1 VSASNSNDT
10 RGIGAEDCGLG
21 MLDEEPGMAE
31 VVSAS
36 NSRDTRGIC
45 AEDGALGMWG
55 EEPGMAE
62 VVSASNSRDTRG
74 ICLEEHEN
82 DHSKESSGDAGAMK
96 AKSTR
101 GTGTKTKKR
110 VRLQDDNVIREPSG
124 HKRCQHGKRKT
135 RCNQCGGA
143 SICEHNRERN
153 RCQECG
159 GASICEHNRQKNR
172 CKECGGTS
180 ICEHNRQR
188 NRCKECGGTSVC
200 EHNRQRSV
208 CKECMGTGICEHNR
222 QRIRCKE
229 CGGAGICEH
238 KRQRTRCK
246 ECGGAGI
253 CEHNRERIRC
263 TECGG
268 AGICEHNRQR
278 SQCKDCAGAGIC
290 EHKRRRATCK
300 ECPKCQICT
309 VSTASR
315 EGTYGMMCFQCS
327 QTEQTIRLTTTR
339 NIADILKLL
348 QQKGSIKASRQI
360 QLQEVRKKKEEAVKS
375 LLQDHVADSSTQ
387 IVHDQGVL
395 QTDSVCDG
403 SRRRP
408 DFQILHD
415 HQEHLDLWVE
425 VDEFQHLKNGAY
437 VCELGRINEMVFWA
451 RLIHRPCV
459 VIRINLDAFSAPS
472 KPSKTP
478 LPKKERYPMILQ
490 VIKEQIAE
498 AKSGMPTFALKIIHL
513 FYNCP
518 PTCDGSCSYIHT
530 KIYTSPLEL
539 AQEISS
545 SK

>member
-1 VSASNSNDT
+1 MSVSNSKDT
-10 RGIGAEDCGLG
+10 WGICAEDGGLAMWGEGIHAGDGGLG
-21 MLDEEPGMAE
+21 MLHEEPGMAE

-36 NSRDTRGIC
+36 NSRDTRGIR
-45 AEDGALGMWG
+45 AEDGGLGVWV

-101 GTGTKTKKR
+101 GTGTKTKRR

-135 RCNQCGGA
+135 RCHECGGGSICEHNRQRGFCKNCGGSSICEHNRQRA
-143 SICEHNRERN
+143 FCKTCGGSSICEHNREKKK
-153 RCQECG
+153 CKDCG
-159 GASICEHNRQKNR
+159 GSGICEHNRQKNR
-172 CKECGGTS
+172 CKTCGGSS

-188 NRCKECGGTSVC
+188 AFCKTCGGSSIC
-200 EHNRQRSV
+200 EHNREKKK
-208 CKECMGTGICEHNR
+208 CKDCGGSGICEHNR
-222 QRIRCKE
+222 QK
-229 CGGAGICEH
+229 
-238 KRQRTRCK
+238 
-246 ECGGAGI
+246 
-253 CEHNRERIRC
+253 NR
-263 TECGG
+263 
-268 AGICEHNRQR
+268 
-278 SQCKDCAGAGIC
+278 
-290 EHKRRRATCK
+290 CK

-315 EGTYGMMCFQCS
+315 EGIYGMMCFQCS
-327 QTEQTIRLTTTR
+327 RAEQDIRLTTTR
-339 NIADILKLL
+339 NITDILRLL
-348 QQKGSIKASRQI
+348 HQKGSIKASRQI

-375 LLQDHVADSSTQ
+375 LLQDHIAGSSTQ

-395 QTDSVCDG
+395 QADSVCDG

-437 VCELGRINEMVFWA
+437 VCELARINEMVFWA

>member
-1 VSASNSNDT
+1 LSFAFSADGKSSILEEVVSVSNSKDT
-10 RGIGAEDCGLG
+10 WGICAEDGGLAMWGEGIHAGDGGLG
-21 MLDEEPGMAE
+21 MLHEEPGMAE

-36 NSRDTRGIC
+36 NSRDTRGIR
-45 AEDGALGMWG
+45 AEDGGLGVWV

-101 GTGTKTKKR
+101 GTGTKTKRR

-135 RCNQCGGA
+135 RCHECGGGSICEHNRQRGFCKNCGGSSICEHNRQRA
-143 SICEHNRERN
+143 FCKTCGGSSICEHNREKKK
-153 RCQECG
+153 CKDCG
-159 GASICEHNRQKNR
+159 GSGICEHNRQKNR
-172 CKECGGTS
+172 
-180 ICEHNRQR
+180 
-188 NRCKECGGTSVC
+188 
-200 EHNRQRSV
+200 
-208 CKECMGTGICEHNR
+208 
-222 QRIRCKE
+222 
-229 CGGAGICEH
+229 
-238 KRQRTRCK
+238 
-246 ECGGAGI
+246 
-253 CEHNRERIRC
+253 
-263 TECGG
+263 
-268 AGICEHNRQR
+268 
-278 SQCKDCAGAGIC
+278 
-290 EHKRRRATCK
+290 CK

-315 EGTYGMMCFQCS
+315 EGIYGMMCFQCS
-327 QTEQTIRLTTTR
+327 RAEQDIRLTTTR
-339 NIADILKLL
+339 NITDILRLL
-348 QQKGSIKASRQI
+348 HQKGSIKASRQI

-375 LLQDHVADSSTQ
+375 LLQDHIAGSSTQ

-395 QTDSVCDG
+395 QADSVCDG

-437 VCELGRINEMVFWA
+437 VCELARINEMVFWA

>member
-1 VSASNSNDT
+1 MSVSNSKDT
-10 RGIGAEDCGLG
+10 WGICAEDGGLAMWGEGIHAGDGGLG
-21 MLDEEPGMAE
+21 MLHEEPGMAE

-36 NSRDTRGIC
+36 NSRDTRGIR
-45 AEDGALGMWG
+45 AEDGGLGVWV

-101 GTGTKTKKR
+101 GTGTKTKRR

-135 RCNQCGGA
+135 RCHECGGGSICEHNRQRGFCKNCGGSSICEHNRQRA
-143 SICEHNRERN
+143 FCKTCGGSSICEHNREKKK
-153 RCQECG
+153 CKDCG
-159 GASICEHNRQKNR
+159 GSGICEHNRQKNR
-172 CKECGGTS
+172 
-180 ICEHNRQR
+180 
-188 NRCKECGGTSVC
+188 
-200 EHNRQRSV
+200 
-208 CKECMGTGICEHNR
+208 
-222 QRIRCKE
+222 
-229 CGGAGICEH
+229 
-238 KRQRTRCK
+238 
-246 ECGGAGI
+246 
-253 CEHNRERIRC
+253 
-263 TECGG
+263 
-268 AGICEHNRQR
+268 
-278 SQCKDCAGAGIC
+278 
-290 EHKRRRATCK
+290 CK

-315 EGTYGMMCFQCS
+315 EGIYGMMCFQCS
-327 QTEQTIRLTTTR
+327 RAEQDIRLTTTR
-339 NIADILKLL
+339 NITDILRLL
-348 QQKGSIKASRQI
+348 HQKGSIKASRQI

-375 LLQDHVADSSTQ
+375 LLQDHIAGSSTQ

-395 QTDSVCDG
+395 QADSVCDG

-437 VCELGRINEMVFWA
+437 VCELARINEMVFWA

>member
-1 VSASNSNDT
+1 MSVSNSKDT
-10 RGIGAEDCGLG
+10 WGICAEDGGLAMWGEGIHAGDGGLG
-21 MLDEEPGMAE
+21 MLHEEPGMAE

-36 NSRDTRGIC
+36 NSRDTRGIR
-45 AEDGALGMWG
+45 AEDGGLGVWV

-101 GTGTKTKKR
+101 GTGTKTKRR

-135 RCNQCGGA
+135 RCHECGGGSICEHNRQRGFCKNCGGSSICEHNRQRA
-143 SICEHNRERN
+143 FCKTCGGSSICEHNREKRK
-153 RCQECG
+153 CKDCG
-159 GASICEHNRQKNR
+159 GSGICEHNRQKNR
-172 CKECGGTS
+172 
-180 ICEHNRQR
+180 
-188 NRCKECGGTSVC
+188 
-200 EHNRQRSV
+200 
-208 CKECMGTGICEHNR
+208 
-222 QRIRCKE
+222 
-229 CGGAGICEH
+229 
-238 KRQRTRCK
+238 
-246 ECGGAGI
+246 
-253 CEHNRERIRC
+253 
-263 TECGG
+263 
-268 AGICEHNRQR
+268 
-278 SQCKDCAGAGIC
+278 
-290 EHKRRRATCK
+290 CK

-315 EGTYGMMCFQCS
+315 EGIYGMMCFQCS
-327 QTEQTIRLTTTR
+327 RAEQDIRLTTTR
-339 NIADILKLL
+339 NITDILRLL
-348 QQKGSIKASRQI
+348 HQKGSIKASRQI

-375 LLQDHVADSSTQ
+375 LLQDHIAGSSTQ

-395 QTDSVCDG
+395 QADSVCDG

-437 VCELGRINEMVFWA
+437 VCELARINEMVFWA